1 MNNLFEE
8 IKKEIF
14 IEKSILYK
22 NQKCLQ
28 FLLFNF
34 FS

>member
-22 NQKCLQ
+22 IKMSTI
-28 FLLFNF
+28 FII
-34 FS
+34 